1 LKKHNIELEKDVKYA
16 MDMVTKR
23 DEIIEKKDVEIENLK
38 MDYKFAVTRDRL
50 LLKELKTLRK
60 KLVRINK
67 LTKGFDF

>member
-1 LKKHNIELEKDVKYA
+1 MKKHNIELEKDVKYA